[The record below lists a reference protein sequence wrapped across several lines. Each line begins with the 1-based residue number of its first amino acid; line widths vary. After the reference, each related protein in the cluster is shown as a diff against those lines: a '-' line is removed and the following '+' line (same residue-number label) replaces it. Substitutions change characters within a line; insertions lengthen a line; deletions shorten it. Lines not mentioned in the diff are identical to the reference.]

1 MKHTATH
8 RRNMG
13 PIRADGTPVFDV
25 QNNARC
31 QCRER
36 GWAICPRHNPVTYSE
51 QQARH
56 ATDSI
61 PTHMMMG
68 WAR

>member
-1 MKHTATH
+1 MAHTAKH
-8 RRNMG
+8 RRNMA
-13 PIRADGTPVFDV
+13 PITAEGRPVFDV

-31 QCRER
+31 TCAVR
-36 GWAICPRHNPVTYSE
+36 GWATCPRHNPVTYSE

-56 ATDSI
+56 ATDSL
-61 PTHMMMG
+61 PAHMILG